1 MSTPNW
7 HVGVDRGGAQD
18 YLVEKG
24 MYDAAAAKPSSQKEP
39 THTTHELPIRAFSF
53 QSHDQR
59 VAACTM
65 RKNVYK
71 CFKSQCKNKMYT
83 FFRI

>member
-7 HVGVDRGGAQD
+7 HVRVDRGGAQD

-39 THTTHELPIRAFSF
+39 THTTHELFVHFRFKATTKVKSCRM
-53 QSHDQR
+53 HNE
-59 VAACTM
+59 
-65 RKNVYK
+65 KK
-71 CFKSQCKNKMYT
+71 CLQVL
-83 FFRI
+83 